1 VIKSAELRGLTLDTG
16 ALIAVERGD
25 ERLRQMLRFA
35 QRASLAIDVPAGAV
49 AQAWRGGPRQAR
61 VAQLLAQPEV
71 RIPALDGISARAVG
85 RLCGVSGHPDVIDVH
100 VALHA
105 TEMGHHVVTSDPD
118 DIRAVNPSLPV
129 IAI

>member
-1 VIKSAELRGLTLDTG
+1 VIKPANVRGLTLDTG

-25 ERLRQMLRFA
+25 ERIRQMLRFA
-35 QRASLAIDVPAGAV
+35 QRASLVIDVPAGAV
-49 AQAWRGGPRQAR
+49 AQAWRRGPRQAR

-71 RIPALDGISARAVG
+71 QIPALDGTSARAVG
-85 RLCGVSGHPDVIDVH
+85 RLCALSGHADVVDVH
-100 VALHA
+100 VVLNA
-105 TEMGHHVVTSDPD
+105 TEKGHHVVTSDPD

>member
-1 VIKSAELRGLTLDTG
+1 MSKSAELRGLTLDTG

-25 ERLRQMLRFA
+25 ERMREMLRFA

-61 VAQLLAQPEV
+61 VGQLLAQPEIH
-71 RIPALDGISARAVG
+71 IPALDEVSARAVG
-85 RLCGVSGHPDVIDVH
+85 RLCGLSGHADVVDVH
-100 VALHA
+100 IALHA

-118 DIRAVNPSLPV
+118 DIRAVNPSLPIV
-129 IAI
+129 AI